1 MRRIGGPMAFIREK
15 QGKTGRRYFYL
26 VESARKG
33 GKVRQKVVAYL
44 GQYSTVEAALAGLP
58 RDVDKWRGWVVR
70 ARANMAK
77 IRERLRWLP
86 MSCEVPRPRR
96 RGGRGANR
104 LYGKYWFWAEAIP
117 AYERR
122 AEALAARLDQLRSY
136 CSAHNYLADEK
147 IMGTTGDEPR
157 PDPARIAEAL
167 ALHERIVALARY
179 L

>member
-1 MRRIGGPMAFIREK
+1 M
-15 QGKTGRRYFYL
+15 Y
-26 VESARKG
+26 
-33 GKVRQKVVAYL
+33 
-44 GQYSTVEAALAGLP
+44 GQ
-58 RDVDKWRGWVVR
+58 
-70 ARANMAK
+70 
-77 IRERLRWLP
+77 
-86 MSCEVPRPRR
+86 
-96 RGGRGANR
+96 
-104 LYGKYWFWAEAIP
+104 YWFWAEAIP